1 MSEKIKGFTVTL
13 DQSVSEEYSERVKEA
28 IEMMAHVVSVK
39 PSKDNIDDQINRD
52 RLRHEFTMKLISLS
66 KEI

>member
-13 DQSVSEEYSERVKEA
+13 DQSVSEEYADRLKEA
-28 IEMMAHVVSVK
+28 IEMMAHVISVT

-52 RLRHEFTMKLISLS
+52 RLKHEFTMKLLS
-66 KEI
+66 FAKEI